1 MNNVNPYRDASLE
14 KLIQDAKA
22 IANHPEQFDHL
33 KTEIGQFVI
42 DLLKNSSPDK
52 CTEAFETAKAQ
63 VLKAVDP
70 DLQARLSAIFDSAIQ
85 EKGYPH
91 TPPALPSLIDEYKQA
106 FNQKTN
112 EKGREEFFIKL
123 RQQPKETRFEFLKSA
138 LELFFDSSMREDP
151 LRFLSH
157 FDLDQDQRF
166 QIAKLCAQTSAY
178 RTVRLIQNFDLTVD
192 QRFEVAKLCVQNG
205 GVNDLFS
212 PIDQKD
218 NKRRV
223 IYIQNFD
230 LTVDQRFEV
239 TKLSAP
245 EYGRRVFDW
254 MRYLDLNEEQQFKV
268 AQLCMRHD
276 HNALEL
282 LNRLDLPLE
291 KVVYLLQIAVF
302 FHPRGVFIKPSLGFF
317 NTDLRNCQQL
327 LKKDNEFE
335 LILAERMETSAEE
348 ALLSLA
354 DGIEKHMPG
363 VNARAVV
370 NELRQI
376 EHPADQKNVMQ
387 LVVVAILL
395 WKRILSPQAFSWL
408 SHQGI
413 FEQIVALRA
422 THLRPEL
429 LLSLTRIAQK
439 EDPQIFAS
447 ISLEI
452 EKTYPWGLLL
462 QLSLFNLQ
470 TEGVS
475 ITELQSFLNEKR
487 VLQVLY
493 NLPSFLILLEALG
506 CLATEE
512 NLSLAQ
518 KQLILKELCQDPR
531 QLIERAQA
539 LSLILELGK
548 SEYLNDLS
556 PGLPAIAET
565 CFKEILPMDKIENF
579 PTRYKKE
586 FGGDRIHS
594 LLLAYAGHL
603 HRLDQKGLM
612 NCLGDHVAAVLNG
625 TYTQERYDIATN
637 THLRQI
643 HDSFPNILVK
653 WQENWGPQPLASLLS
668 DQLAQEPVEL
678 PIFEWLCQELITD
691 QHLDLKS
698 FPFLRE
704 FLNKNS
710 LAKLQLIEA
719 VKALKGNKDLLFQT
733 KVIQLAE
740 AKPEDRYRL
749 MQELSRISHPTF
761 NNSEFKKNVQAW
773 LDKQDTQLQ
782 KDLFAYET
790 DDPQDLFLCGTEIKG
805 SCQHVRGNPNLNQGL
820 LGYLRN
826 GQTRLLAIKDKTG
839 RLVARSL
846 LRLLWDGEKPVLFL
860 ERFYSNNN
868 DPRLAAGVEAL
879 AKRAAKRLGCPLT
892 TKGDGAPYDNP
903 LRSLGGLSPVEYV
916 DGVSGIA
923 RGSTFIIHDATLIP

>member
-354 DGIEKHMPG
+354 D
-363 VNARAVV
+363 
-370 NELRQI
+370 
-376 EHPADQKNVMQ
+376 
-387 LVVVAILL
+387 
-395 WKRILSPQAFSWL
+395 
-408 SHQGI
+408 
-413 FEQIVALRA
+413 
-422 THLRPEL
+422 
-429 LLSLTRIAQK
+429 
-439 EDPQIFAS
+439 
-447 ISLEI
+447 
-452 EKTYPWGLLL
+452 
-462 QLSLFNLQ
+462 
-470 TEGVS
+470 
-475 ITELQSFLNEKR
+475 
-487 VLQVLY
+487 
-493 NLPSFLILLEALG
+493 
-506 CLATEE
+506 
-512 NLSLAQ
+512 
-518 KQLILKELCQDPR
+518 
-531 QLIERAQA
+531 
-539 LSLILELGK
+539 
-548 SEYLNDLS
+548 
-556 PGLPAIAET
+556 
-565 CFKEILPMDKIENF
+565 
-579 PTRYKKE
+579 
-586 FGGDRIHS
+586 
-594 LLLAYAGHL
+594 
-603 HRLDQKGLM
+603 
-612 NCLGDHVAAVLNG
+612 
-625 TYTQERYDIATN
+625 
-637 THLRQI
+637 
-643 HDSFPNILVK
+643 
-653 WQENWGPQPLASLLS
+653 
-668 DQLAQEPVEL
+668 
-678 PIFEWLCQELITD
+678 
-691 QHLDLKS
+691 
-698 FPFLRE
+698 
-704 FLNKNS
+704 
-710 LAKLQLIEA
+710 
-719 VKALKGNKDLLFQT
+719 
-733 KVIQLAE
+733 
-740 AKPEDRYRL
+740 
-749 MQELSRISHPTF
+749 
-761 NNSEFKKNVQAW
+761 
-773 LDKQDTQLQ
+773 
-782 KDLFAYET
+782 
-790 DDPQDLFLCGTEIKG
+790 
-805 SCQHVRGNPNLNQGL
+805 
-820 LGYLRN
+820 
-826 GQTRLLAIKDKTG
+826 
-839 RLVARSL
+839 
-846 LRLLWDGEKPVLFL
+846 
-860 ERFYSNNN
+860 
-868 DPRLAAGVEAL
+868 
-879 AKRAAKRLGCPLT
+879 
-892 TKGDGAPYDNP
+892 
-903 LRSLGGLSPVEYV
+903 
-916 DGVSGIA
+916 
-923 RGSTFIIHDATLIP
+923 